1 MCWTSFPW
9 FLTFY
14 AAVFSTRSRDRAGR
28 LHYKSFLHAQNFG
41 FRIPPFLILLCW
53 QSSAIPKTQSWRS
66 SKLISYSQCS
76 KRLLYSTKVPFIAR
90 FRNNQNFR
98 STYMAWPIRGPEA
111 NCIVSFV
118 TGWKH
123 SLQFRRGREFALEQ
137 LLLLRDVRQLIVIW
151 PLGSALT
158 NIRRDMSYP
167 QRRV

>member
-1 MCWTSFPW
+1 MRQSSVHVLGTGQEDYI
-9 FLTFY
+9 TNRFY
-14 AAVFSTRSRDRAGR
+14 MLKILVSG
-28 LHYKSFLHAQNFG
+28 
-41 FRIPPFLILLCW
+41 IPPFLILLCW